1 MAAKSTVIAPSIL
14 SADFAELGREIRAID
29 EAGADWI
36 HVDVMD
42 GRFVPNL
49 TIGPL
54 VAKAIRPH
62 TKRFFDCH
70 LMIVEPEKYVGD
82 FADAGADM
90 ITVHQEACPHLHR
103 NLQQIHTLKHHGG
116 GRVQAGVSLN
126 PATPIDTV
134 KHVLELCDMVLLM
147 SVNPG
152 FGGQAFIEAIRPK
165 IRELRAWIDERGL
178 DTRIQID
185 GGVHNGTIA
194 AIAEDGADT
203 FVAGSAVF
211 RSKDHPE
218 GDYAAAIA
226 DLRARSGR

>member
-1 MAAKSTVIAPSIL
+1 
-14 SADFAELGREIRAID
+14 
-29 EAGADWI
+29 
-36 HVDVMD
+36 
-42 GRFVPNL
+42 
-49 TIGPL
+49 
-54 VAKAIRPH
+54 
-62 TKRFFDCH
+62 
-70 LMIVEPEKYVGD
+70 
-82 FADAGADM
+82 
-90 ITVHQEACPHLHR
+90 
-103 NLQQIHTLKHHGG
+103 
-116 GRVQAGVSLN
+116 VQAGVSLN
-126 PATPIDTV
+126 PATPIHAV

-152 FGGQAFIEAIRPK
+152 FGGQAFIEAVRPK
-165 IRELRAWIDERGL
+165 IRELRSWIDERGL

-211 RSKDHPE
+211 RSKDHPA